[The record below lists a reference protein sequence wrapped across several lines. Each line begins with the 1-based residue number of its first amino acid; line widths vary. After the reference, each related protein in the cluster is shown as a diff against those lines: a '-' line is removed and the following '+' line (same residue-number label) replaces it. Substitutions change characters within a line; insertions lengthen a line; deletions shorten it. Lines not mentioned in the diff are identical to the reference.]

1 MQKAGIPPI
10 FIRKKEGTTVKHRI
24 SRENYN
30 HSRAIIKKLDKE
42 NLRLKGLQIYHWCKN
57 NLGNNL
63 DWKLVKFAVVKKDI
77 FHFKRGDKIF
87 GEDISKWKAKGVQ
100 TREIVTFNKHTRK
113 SMKPLA
119 QYLDL
124 EINTQHGFHAN
135 KSVITAH
142 KEIAGQLDTLKLFQN
157 PNKAIL
163 CIDLQDAFNQ
173 ITKEQVYAIFR
184 LVFNLNSKHALELAE
199 KSTYKG
205 YLFQG
210 NPIAPLLFNIWSIRL
225 TNFFDKFQ
233 DLKLIQYADD
243 LTFVVDKPRINKS
256 YIKYICKCILKLG
269 FKTKIEKIATFNN
282 SRKYYEM
289 LGIKMIQGKPLAIK
303 HRKLKRKV
311 RYLLHLI
318 DKGLIHSLK
327 KAKDGKAIK
336 LAEIVKGYLCWISNI
351 NNLKPS
357 SQLSLPTIK

>member
-1 MQKAGIPPI
+1 M
-10 FIRKKEGTTVKHRI
+10 KHRI

-57 NLGNNL
+57 NLNENL
-63 DWKLVKFAVVKKDI
+63 DWKLVKFAVVKKDMYNL
-77 FHFKRGDKIF
+77 KRGDKIF
-87 GEDISKWKAKGVQ
+87 GKDISKWKAKGVQ
-100 TREIVTFNKHTRK
+100 TREIVTFNKNTRK

-119 QYLDL
+119 TYLDL

-135 KSVITAH
+135 KSVLTAH
-142 KEIAGQLDTLKLFQN
+142 EEIAKQLNTLRLFEHKN
-157 PNKAIL
+157 NKSIL

-173 ITKEQVYAIFR
+173 ITKEQVYAIFKII
-184 LVFNLNSKHALELAE
+184 FNLNSKHAQILAE
-199 KSTYKG
+199 KCTYKG
-205 YLFQG
+205 HLFQG

-256 YIKYICKCILKLG
+256 YVKYICKCILKLG

-282 SRKYYEM
+282 SKNYYET
-289 LGIKMIQGKPLAIK
+289 LGIKMMQGKPLAIK

-318 DKGLIHSLK
+318 NKGLTHSLK

-351 NNLKPS
+351 NNLKLS
-357 SQLSLPTIK
+357 SQLSLPTNK